1 VVAFTFLTLEALT
14 FASKVCLNGNVASRR
29 ELDRAL
35 EIATGTP
42 GVSAVRA
49 EINVNRR

>member
-29 ELDRAL
+29 ELDRARDRHRN
-35 EIATGTP
+35 T
-42 GVSAVRA
+42 GVSAVHA